1 MVSVIVVH
9 TWDDSQR
16 RAFDKFAN
24 DLLGLAKGGKL
35 PQGLQLKEVFLA
47 KGKNLAV
54 CRWEADSLDHLL
66 QVASS
71 MKPTWKIE
79 AYEVSQA
86 Y

>member
-1 MVSVIVVH
+1 
-9 TWDDSQR
+9 
-16 RAFDKFAN
+16 
-24 DLLGLAKGGKL
+24 
-35 PQGLQLKEVFLA
+35 VFLA

-54 CRWEADSLDHLL
+54 CKWEADSLDHLL

-71 MKPTWKIE
+71 MKPTWKVE